1 MVVGLTG
8 GIGSGK
14 TTVVQFFQEFS
25 NVAVYIADIE
35 AKKLMNSSASIQS
48 KIIKEFGNKSY
59 KNNQLNSDFIADIV
73 FKDKKKLAILNAI
86 VHPEVDKHFQKFII
100 KNKDKSYILYENAIL
115 FENKSNSLCDFII
128 TVSAPLETRIQRV
141 MQRDQSTRETVIDR
155 IKNQWIEDKK
165 TLQSNYIIENT
176 SLENT
181 KNQVLIIHNLLTKK
195 QSSI

>member
-195 QSSI
+195 QPSV